1 MFKKENK
8 DESMA
13 IIIEKIIEIEHRET
27 IAFIKN
33 KIQGF
38 KNLKKCKKTKQ
49 RVIQLIELQY

>member
-27 IAFIKN
+27 IAFIK
-33 KIQGF
+33 KTRF
-38 KNLKKCKKTKQ
+38 KDSRT
-49 RVIQLIELQY
+49 